1 MSDTMAKH
9 FCWPTSPTPAS
20 APTFVDTHRL
30 NNNHT
35 DAKSYYAYDLGRLPP
50 HMTLATRVYGW
61 SSSFLATINVSPPLP
76 HEGHRC
82 ATMQLPCVHATMP
95 CKSRHTI
102 IIVAPTPLHNT
113 LATSAPSCRPQT
125 SSVPLR
131 CHLRPRCPRA
141 TKGVVVTSPLCGSVV
156 AHVRPP
162 CHHPLLPTRS
172 LHTVVVH
179 APRVTS
185 SPLPPCATRAVVTYA
200 ALVPSLRHS
209 CRARLTH
216 DRS

>member
-82 ATMQLPCVHATMP
+82 ATMQLPRVHATMP
-95 CKSRHTI
+95 CKSSHTI
-102 IIVAPTPLHNT
+102 ITVAPAPLHNT
-113 LATSAPSCRPQT
+113 LTTSAPSCRPQT
-125 SSVPLR
+125 SSVLLR
-131 CHLRPRCPRA
+131 CHLRHRCPRA
-141 TKGVVVTSPLCGSVV
+141 TKAVVMTSPLYGSVV
-156 AHVRPP
+156 AHVWPP

-172 LHTVVVH
+172 LHT
-179 APRVTS
+179 AST
-185 SPLPPCATRAVVTYA
+185 
-200 ALVPSLRHS
+200 PSLCTRH
-209 CRARLTH
+209 A
-216 DRS
+216 